1 MGPDKTIS
9 INGAGIAGL
18 TLALA
23 LAKFGFRVVIAEQH
37 HEISQFGAGLQI
49 SPNARR
55 VLNELGLDKAL
66 CAHSFEPEG
75 IDIFRHGKPD
85 PLSQVTLGQ
94 FAKDRYD
101 GTPYAVMHRADLAQQ
116 LYKATKA
123 FPNIEILFGA
133 TQTRVEDLGD
143 AVSVII
149 ERDGKPS
156 YPLTARAHLGAD
168 GVRSVTRTD
177 VLGGKPPQ
185 YTGYVAWRAM
195 ANIEQLSGIL
205 STERT
210 SLFWGPDYHMVVYP
224 LQQRKQFN
232 IVLVTEFSL
241 PLEDSDTPEISNKS
255 LRKNNRLSSIMES
268 ISDPWT
274 AWPLFGVK
282 TNTWYKGNVAILG
295 DAAHAMLPF
304 QAQGAAMSIEDA
316 GLLAAILASET
327 DNATAFGKWQ
337 NLRQP
342 RANKVQDQSQKNAFV
357 FHMSPPLSWGRD
369 AVVSA
374 KSAQGHLERLDWIY
388 AHDPFEGLVGPQAL
402 TN

>member
-37 HEISQFGAGLQI
+37 KEISQFGAGLQV

-55 VLNELGLDKAL
+55 VLNQLGLNDAIA
-66 CAHSFEPEG
+66 AHSFEPNG
-75 IDIFRHGKPD
+75 IDIYRHGKSE
-85 PLSQVTLGQ
+85 PLSQITLGQ

-116 LYKATKA
+116 LYKATKS
-123 FPNIEILFGA
+123 FPSIEILFGV
-133 TQTRVEDLGD
+133 TDTRVEDLGE

-156 YPLTARAHLGAD
+156 YPLTARAHIGAD
-168 GVRSVTRTD
+168 GVRSVTRTGI
-177 VLGGKPPQ
+177 LNGKPPQ
-185 YTGYVAWRAM
+185 YSGYVAWRAM
-195 ANIEQLSGIL
+195 ADFEQLGKIL
-205 STERT
+205 PKDRSA
-210 SLFWGPDYHMVVYP
+210 LFWGPDYHMVVYP
-224 LQQRKQFN
+224 LPKRDQFN
-232 IVLVTEFSL
+232 VVLVTEFAL
-241 PLEDSDTPEISNKS
+241 PLEETDTPAISNKS
-255 LRKNNRLSSIMES
+255 LSKNKLLSSIMDS

-274 AWPLFGVK
+274 AWPLFSVK
-282 TNTWYKGNVAILG
+282 TDTWHKGNVAMLG

-316 GLLAAILASET
+316 GSLATMLASET
-327 DNATAFGKWQ
+327 DNAKAFNKWQ
-337 NLRQP
+337 NLRQS
-342 RANKVQDQSQKNAFV
+342 RVNKVQDQSQKNGFV

-369 AVVSA
+369 AVVARKSA
-374 KSAQGHLERLDWIY
+374 KAHLERLDWIY
-388 AHDPFEGLVGPQAL
+388 EHDAFEGIAGINSTTQ
-402 TN
+402 